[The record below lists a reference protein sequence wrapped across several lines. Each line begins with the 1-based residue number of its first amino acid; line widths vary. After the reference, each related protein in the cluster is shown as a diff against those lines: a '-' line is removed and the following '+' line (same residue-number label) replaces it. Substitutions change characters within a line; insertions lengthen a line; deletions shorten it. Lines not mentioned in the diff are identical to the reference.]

1 MRYVKMNGAGNDFVI
16 FDARARAGL
25 ALTPREARAIADRR
39 TGVGCDQVIA
49 IEGSI
54 RGDAFMRIWN
64 AEGGEVS
71 ACGNATRCVAW
82 LLMEESGTKALTIE
96 TAAGLLRAERRGP
109 MRIAVDMG
117 APLLKW
123 NEIPVVRATDTVRMD
138 YAIAAPGGGTLSG
151 PGGVNMG
158 NPHVVFFVAET
169 DEARARAVGPLI
181 EHDPFFP
188 EGVNAGFAQ
197 VLAGDRIRLQVWER
211 GTGLT
216 KACGSGACA
225 ALVAAHRAG
234 LAGRRATVVADGG
247 ELEIEWRPAD
257 DHVIMTGPVELEGE
271 GEWAPLPVQDL
282 A

>member
-1 MRYVKMNGAGNDFVI
+1 
-16 FDARARAGL
+16 
-25 ALTPREARAIADRR
+25 
-39 TGVGCDQVIA
+39 
-49 IEGSI
+49 
-54 RGDAFMRIWN
+54 
-64 AEGGEVS
+64 
-71 ACGNATRCVAW
+71 
-82 LLMEESGTKALTIE
+82 
-96 TAAGLLRAERRGP
+96 
-109 MRIAVDMG
+109 
-117 APLLKW
+117 
-123 NEIPVVRATDTVRMD
+123 
-138 YAIAAPGGGTLSG
+138 
-151 PGGVNMG
+151 MG